1 MDEMQR
7 TQNRRIE
14 TIAWGAFFIW
24 WGLTTLFR
32 FLPDGIGT
40 IGIGLILLGLNAARY
55 ANKIPMSIFTLTIG
69 ALAIVL
75 GGLEAMR
82 SILQLSFELP
92 TLPLLL
98 IVLGVIVLVREM
110 TRAK

>member
-7 TQNRRIE
+7 TLNRRYE

-24 WGLTTLFR
+24 WGLTTLFN
-32 FLPDGIGT
+32 FLPEGIGT

-55 ANKIPMSIFTLTIG
+55 ANQIPMSMFTITIG
-69 ALAIVL
+69 IIAVVL
-75 GGLEAMR
+75 GGLEAAR
-82 SILQLSFELP
+82 SILRLSFEMP